1 MGLDLSLVDSLSEH
15 PQLLGD
21 LAAKGALRQGDITCC
36 APSGRRIWAQICT
49 EDSRMS
55 IVTDPTQGSMTLR
68 SGQFWQV
75 YSDME
80 CGCMVRGSEILYE
93 IREVYTDGRI

>member
-1 MGLDLSLVDSLSEH
+1 MAFLGEH
-15 PQLLGD
+15 SKLLCD
-21 LAAKGALRQGDITCC
+21 LAAKGALRQGNITCC
-36 APSGRRIWAQICT
+36 APSWRRIWAPLCV

-55 IVTDPTQGSMTLR
+55 IVTDPPQGSMTLR

-80 CGCMVRGSEILYE
+80 CGGMVRGSEILYE